1 MFYIVSFDAFCM
13 ELIHQS
19 YCAVDDSNDNWNT
32 DSLEIVAKDSDE
44 TIWDQLICL
53 RENDNNAGTAGGK
66 ILVKRRSRLDL
77 ETKKKIVAQYYLYC
91 ETVVEDANK
100 IKKSSEIPS
109 IRGFVKHNNKQP
121 DRLQLGVTNLS
132 RWLLADKRGE
142 YKPWEAELAYLSS
155 RKASCPKE
163 IVKHIDSTLKKRDKY
178 HGVFNKIVRSPSL
191 KGEYGVVARRFT
203 PAGTFLGFYKG
214 EVITGVQNDTRNHN
228 YTFKIGKNKFIDA
241 TDYYSC
247 FARYYNCSLKSTE
260 QNVCVELL
268 TDWTN
273 PQKAVC
279 FIANIDIRKGD
290 EFLISYGP
298 EYWEAT
304 ASKLNASN
312 PFRKVCNTLSGKNSI
327 LENIEPLYSLDA
339 HSMAADFG
347 DDKSVSSDN
356 GDSDYCD

>member
-1 MFYIVSFDAFCM
+1 MHKIVWFSMD
-13 ELIHQS
+13 LIHKS
-19 YCAVDDSNDNWNT
+19 YGAVIEDNEKKWNI
-32 DSLEIVAKDSDE
+32 DALSAVAKNAEE
-44 TIWDQLICL
+44 TIWDQLAICL
-53 RENDNNAGTAGGK
+53 LEKNAETSEQS
-66 ILVKRRSRLDL
+66 LVKKRTRLDL
-77 ETKKKIVAQYYLYC
+77 ETKKKIVLQYYKFC
-91 ETVVEDANK
+91 EITPAKNQDDDAD
-100 IKKSSEIPS
+100 SSETPS
-109 IRGFVKHNNKQP
+109 LRSFVTYNNTQTNHR
-121 DRLQLGVTNLS
+121 RLELSSLS
-132 RWLLADKRGE
+132 RWIRAEKRGE
-142 YKPWEAELAYLSS
+142 YQTWEKQLMNVGN
-155 RKASCPKE
+155 RKISCPKK
-163 IVKHIDSTLKKRDKY
+163 IVKYLDSTLKKRDKY

-191 KGEYGVVARRFT
+191 VGEYGVVARRFT
-203 PAGTFLGFYKG
+203 PAGTFLGYYKG
-214 EVITGVQNDTRNHN
+214 EVITGVENDTRNHN

-241 TDYYSC
+241 SEFLSC

-279 FIANIDIRKGD
+279 FIANIDIKKGD

-304 ASKLNASN
+304 ASNLPARS
-312 PFRKVCNTLSGKNSI
+312 PFRKVCNTLSGKNCI